1 MQGRD
6 IVAGL
11 RAYIFFV
18 WWPEQAKTHFKWKLC
33 PRHTGIVYFNL
44 TAWNTW
50 IPQPLLSL
58 ANWRCTTSRPL
69 TLSCVGLYPAEM
81 LEMFFHFVC
90 LFFFVFLPCE
100 CRKHNSLCTNPLAR
114 HKCCCAVR
122 LYLIVI
128 YCPNDFHIAADSSSN
143 VAVPLQCTVFVHS
156 LSQDSFMWCFLIG
169 HVATFSCRHAF
180 VLLLS
185 LASPPSYSVKSPQ
198 LAVNSK

>member
-18 WWPEQAKTHFKWKLC
+18 WWPEQSKTHFKWKLC

-90 LFFFVFLPCE
+90 FFFCFFALWMQETQQLMYKSSCQTQMLLCCTIVFDRYLLPEWFSHCS
-100 CRKHNSLCTNPLAR
+100 RFLL
-114 HKCCCAVR
+114 KCSHPTAVHCVCA
-122 LYLIVI
+122 LIVAGFI
-128 YCPNDFHIAADSSSN
+128 YVMFFNWACCD
-143 VAVPLQCTVFVHS
+143 L
-156 LSQDSFMWCFLIG
+156 FMPPRIRL
-169 HVATFSCRHAF
+169 AF
-180 VLLLS
+180 VSRISAFLFS
-185 LASPPSYSVKSPQ
+185 
-198 LAVNSK
+198 